1 MDIVSINKIY
11 NQYQLEFKY
20 SGNEESIINLLLKQK
35 EWSLLDDEQK
45 NIRRKKYLQDFE
57 KHFIYSEKKRVI
69 FLYESLVF
77 QISLKIKDLLDII
90 DTDTNIS
97 TFEGAFFRIKS
108 MLFCEKELINQYE
121 SFNRIGHI
129 PYEIFEPL
137 IEKVKDT
144 QEYKQYKLDNLF
156 ERYKR
161 MYDLFLEKPYG

>member
-11 NQYQLEFKY
+11 NQYQLEFKH

-45 NIRRKKYLQDFE
+45 NIKRKKYLQDFE
-57 KHFIYSEKKRVI
+57 KHFIYNEKKRGI

-77 QISLKIKDLLDII
+77 QIYLKIKDLLDII
-90 DTDTNIS
+90 DTDIS
-97 TFEGAFFRIKS
+97 SFEGAFFRIKS

-144 QEYKQYKLDNLF
+144 QEYKQYRLDELF
-156 ERYKR
+156 EEYKK
-161 MYDLFLEKPYG
+161 MYQLFLEMPYG